1 VEFLKYYKE
10 GDDLYTEMLN
20 TIECAKVSVD
30 IESYIFEIEGI
41 GNDFIKL
48 LKDKANQNVVVRI
61 LLDSVGSN
69 RFKNH
74 AFFNNL
80 TKSAVQ
86 IKWFNPWSWRSP
98 LRFNKRN
105 HRKLMI
111 IDNDSCFLGGFNIHN
126 ESSQKYFGV
135 NRWKDSHISFKGSLS
150 MQLSQQFDL
159 MWNRHEKKLEEIKSF
174 DSLTKIL
181 PNYTRSCR
189 RLLRCRYLDSISNS
203 KSTIRVTTPYFVPD
217 SKMLNALIS
226 AANSNIKIILLVPKY
241 TDHALLKYA
250 AYWYY
255 KKLLCTGISIY
266 EYKARMLHSKNMLI
280 DNQLAVIGSANLDY
294 RSFFLNNEIML
305 FSKRQELIF
314 HIQND
319 FDECIKASNEV
330 TLKDNSKRSH
340 FSLFGTFIAYQLR
353 KWL

>member
-1 VEFLKYYKE
+1 MKDLKYYKE
-10 GDDLYTEMLN
+10 GDYLYSDMLDK
-20 TIECAKVSVD
+20 IRDASKSID
-30 IESYIFEIEGI
+30 IESYIFANDDI
-41 GNDFIKL
+41 GSDFISI
-48 LKDKANQNVVVRI
+48 LKIKAKQNIRVRV
-61 LLDSVGSN
+61 LLDSICSN
-69 RFKNH
+69 RFKNR
-74 AFFNNL
+74 AYFRNLINNN
-80 TKSAVQ
+80 VQ
-86 IKWFNPWSWRSP
+86 VKWFNPWSWRSP

-111 IDNDSCFLGGFNIHN
+111 IDNNSCFLGGFNIHN

-150 MQLSQQFDL
+150 MQLGQQFNL
-159 MWNRHEKKLEEIKSF
+159 MWNGHEKKLEEIVSI
-174 DSLTKIL
+174 DSLTKVL
-181 PNYTRSCR
+181 PNYSRSCR
-189 RLLRCRYLDSISNS
+189 RLLRCSYLESISNS

-217 SKMLNALIS
+217 SKMLKALIS
-226 AANSNIKIILLVPKY
+226 ASNSSIKIILLVPKY

-255 KKLLCTGISIY
+255 KKLLASGILIY
-266 EYKARMLHSKNMLI
+266 EFNSRMLHSKNMII
-280 DNQLAVIGSANLDY
+280 DDQLAVIGSANLDY

-305 FSKRQELIF
+305 FSKRQDLIT
-314 HIQND
+314 HIQKD
-319 FDECIKASNEV
+319 FDECIHSSNEV